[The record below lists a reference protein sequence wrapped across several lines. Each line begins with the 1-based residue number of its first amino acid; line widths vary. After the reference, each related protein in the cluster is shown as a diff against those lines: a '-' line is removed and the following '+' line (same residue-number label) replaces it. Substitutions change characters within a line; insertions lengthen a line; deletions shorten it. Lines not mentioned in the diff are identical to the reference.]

1 MRVLLSAL
9 LLSVVA
15 VPPSLPA
22 QARAPLDSAN
32 ARAATADYQRTG
44 RARVVQSGTYTM
56 VPFGHVQPTL
66 RCAPLRVC
74 RIELQRGEEV
84 IDWVPGD
91 PERWVVDFAT
101 GPDSVTVVVTKPV
114 ALPDGCDLTTNLV
127 LMTTRR
133 IYDVT
138 LDSPPCSEQGE
149 STNPDLPYTRQLK
162 FYYPDDALV
171 MHRAP
176 VTSPAPQS
184 LPAAETGT
192 GPMMPLD
199 DLSQLHTDYQILPDR
214 RFPWTPKVVLDNGRQ
229 TCIRLPPEAG
239 FSDMALLYE
248 VNAAGGYE
256 LVQYV
261 VRDGC
266 ILTDRVMLRIVLLI
280 AGGERGDPLR
290 LLIVRR
296 PSRSPR

>member
-1 MRVLLSAL
+1 MRALLSAL

-15 VPPSLPA
+15 VPPALPA

-162 FYYPDDALV
+162 FYYPDDAFV

-176 VTSPAPQS
+176 ATSPAPQS
-184 LPAAETGT
+184 LPAADTGT

-229 TCIRLPPEAG
+229 TCIRLPPQAG

-256 LVQYV
+256 LAQYV

-266 ILTDRVMLRIVLLI
+266 ILTDLVMLRMVLLI